1 MKDIQLYDYQKDMC
15 ERIEAA
21 FQLHQSVM
29 VQMPTGTGKTVL
41 LAEQVNIEERR
52 VNNPCVWIVVHR
64 KELVE
69 QIKETLETMMSSY
82 PASCTTPALLSHNS
96 HIKVMS
102 IQWLSK
108 HYRDMKEHPSLIVI
122 DEAHHA
128 LAKTYKEMMNAYP
141 EAKKLGLTATPCRLT
156 RRGVTNL
163 FDVLL
168 QSWSANKFIAN
179 GWLSLYDYMSIKE
192 DSEDWRMVN
201 SLKKRGADGD
211 FSLKEMNEKL
221 NVRPSIERLCDTVM
235 RYAANKKGITYAIDI
250 AHAEHIAEAYRQ
262 HGINAVAISSKTPFT
277 ERNTII
283 ERFRL

>member
-1 MKDIQLYDYQKDMC
+1 MC

-21 FQLHQSVM
+21 FRSCQSVM

-69 QIKETLETMMSSY
+69 QIKETIETMMSSY

-102 IQWLSK
+102 IQWLSR
-108 HYRDMKEHPSLIVI
+108 HYQEMEEIPSLIVI

-141 EAKKLGLTATPCRLT
+141 EAK
-156 RRGVTNL
+156 
-163 FDVLL
+163 
-168 QSWSANKFIAN
+168 SW
-179 GWLSLYDYMSIKE
+179 D
-192 DSEDWRMVN
+192 
-201 SLKKRGADGD
+201 
-211 FSLKEMNEKL
+211 
-221 NVRPSIERLCDTVM
+221 
-235 RYAANKKGITYAIDI
+235 
-250 AHAEHIAEAYRQ
+250 
-262 HGINAVAISSKTPFT
+262 
-277 ERNTII
+277 
-283 ERFRL
+283 